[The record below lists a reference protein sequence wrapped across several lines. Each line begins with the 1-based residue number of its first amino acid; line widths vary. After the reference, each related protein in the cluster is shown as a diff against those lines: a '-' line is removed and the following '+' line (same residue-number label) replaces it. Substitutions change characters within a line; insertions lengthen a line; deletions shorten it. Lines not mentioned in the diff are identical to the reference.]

1 MSWECVHCKE
11 AHEDAFDSCWK
22 CGRERL
28 GEPVFNP
35 FTAPLA
41 PDRSTKPNLPC
52 STTPHLPGREILETL
67 GLVFGEA
74 ALDTDLFEDF
84 ASGFQTPE
92 NRSETYEGTLRD
104 MRRAALQQM
113 EHEAGAIGADAVV
126 GVTVGY
132 ESMGRFLLIT
142 ASGTAVVLRTGV

>member
-22 CGRERL
+22 CGRERI

-35 FTAPLA
+35 FTAPLV
-41 PDRSTKPNLPC
+41 PDRSIKPNLPC
-52 STTPHLPGREILETL
+52 ATTPHLPGREILETL

-84 ASGFQTPE
+84 ASGFRAPE

-104 MRRAALQQM
+104 TRLTALQQM
-113 EHEAGAIGADAVV
+113 EQEAGAIGADAVV
-126 GVTVGY
+126 GVSLEY
-132 ESMGRFLLIT
+132 ESVGRFLMVSV
-142 ASGTAVVLRTGV
+142 SGTAVMLRPAT